1 MPLEEVRISIGVFPE
16 TGWLSRSNPFTGRIS
31 GSIRRLTLHARM
43 LLFYFLQD
51 GAYLF
56 DIFRLERD
64 DPLAHDGISEVTW
77 YDSPVDNDNANKP
90 AAKY

>member
-1 MPLEEVRISIGVFPE
+1 
-16 TGWLSRSNPFTGRIS
+16 
-31 GSIRRLTLHARM
+31 M